1 MSARG
6 KAARRKG
13 CAVLVLVL
21 STGLLASCTSVR
33 IRHTDLYRQY
43 FDEPA
48 RAPNPSVPYTYEKRG
63 TTHVFSLYG
72 DEYAMGHAYGEAAR
86 GLGVGSFYDEVFAN
100 AARML
105 AEEVPAEFRGR
116 LTVPLAKRLLRDA
129 WARMEPHVPPYAL
142 RLLAGFAD
150 GSGLDIA
157 DVHAMHAIPDFSESS
172 CSALWATG
180 SATADGSTL
189 QVRVLDYIMG
199 LGIQREPAVV
209 FLHFADGHTVANIR
223 WLGLLGV
230 ISGMNDRGLAVSE
243 MGTGDPA
250 GENFHGIP
258 MPFLLLDIL
267 RWCDDPAEA
276 AGIIRSHPRTA
287 SYAYIV
293 GSARNGAL
301 AFTTDPAR
309 VSVFRPGQ
317 RDAPVPQFADSLHAG
332 HYAERMTA
340 LLGEAL
346 GRVSIEW
353 LATEYLP
360 AIAMTSNLQCV
371 IYDLEKGR
379 FLVANA
385 PDASRRAADQAY
397 VEFSFPPAASA
408 GTPAAR

>member
-1 MSARG
+1 MTVRGAAARG
-6 KAARRKG
+6 G
-13 CAVLVLVL
+13 GGAVLAFAL
-21 STGLLASCTSVR
+21 SACLLASCTSAQ
-33 IRHTDLYRQY
+33 IRRTDLYRQY
-43 FDEPA
+43 FDEPV
-48 RAPNPSVPYTYEKRG
+48 RPPAPSATIAYEKRG
-63 TTHVFSLYG
+63 NTHVFSLSG
-72 DEYAMGHAYGEAAR
+72 DEYAMGRAYGEAAR
-86 GLGVGSFYDEVFAN
+86 GLGIGSFYEEVFAN

-116 LTVPLAKRLLRDA
+116 LTIPLAKRLLRDA
-129 WARMEPHVPPYAL
+129 WDRMEPHVPPYAL

-209 FLHFADGHTVANIR
+209 FLRFAGGHTVANIG

-230 ISGMNDRGLAVSE
+230 ISGMNDAGLAVSE
-243 MGTGDPA
+243 MGTGNPA
-250 GENFHGIP
+250 GETFHGIP

-287 SYAYIV
+287 SYAYLI
-293 GSARNGAL
+293 GSARKGAL
-301 AFTTDPAR
+301 AFATDPSG

-317 RDAPVPQFADSLHAG
+317 RDAPVPQFPDSLHAG

-340 LLGEAL
+340 LLGDSL
-346 GRVSIEW
+346 GRVSLEW
-353 LATEYLP
+353 LVKEYLP
-360 AIAMTSNLQCV
+360 SIAMPSNLQCV
-371 IYDLEKGR
+371 IYELEKGR

-397 VEFSFPPAASA
+397 AEFSFPPPTIA
-408 GTPAAR
+408 PR